1 MVRQSAVEGEARAE
15 AEVETDPQPEVAGRA
30 LAEAGARALAEL
42 WRPDPSRHLSILFDV
57 FALGQRTRTLLQT
70 AMRGCG
76 IRPDEYAAYSVVF
89 EAGLDGRSASSRAGL
104 DGRSASSRAGGITM
118 TEVARQLGM
127 PVTTA
132 ADYVRA
138 MQARGHLRR
147 YAHPGDGR
155 AYVLRLTPAG
165 LRAHRKASAAFDRAY
180 QALRG
185 ELADLDEERVRSTL
199 QALAGSAERA
209 VSAL

>member
-1 MVRQSAVEGEARAE
+1 MH
-15 AEVETDPQPEVAGRA
+15 AEVED
-30 LAEAGARALAEL
+30 
-42 WRPDPSRHLSILFDV
+42 WRPDPARHLSLLFDV

-89 EAGLDGRSASSRAGL
+89 EAGAGAA
-104 DGRSASSRAGGITM
+104 DGITM

-132 ADYVRA
+132 ADYVRS

-147 YAHPGDGR
+147 HTHPGDGR
-155 AYVLRLTPAG
+155 AFLLRLTPAG

-180 QALRG
+180 RALEAELG
-185 ELADLDEERVRSTL
+185 ELDEEQVRATL

-209 VSAL
+209 AATL